1 MERYD
6 NGKRVCSCNRETER
20 GETAGR
26 KNCIAQ
32 TRRFRRIRH
41 SVAQER
47 TSRYLEEVY
56 IMTKREV
63 HSEAMNAV
71 RNICYFQ
78 SVLNVADE
86 VMASKMGISRATW
99 ANRKAKPLMLTLGEV
114 IRAADYFKGHGID
127 INSAQ
132 LMTVLVG
139 ADVGTEVA

>member
-1 MERYD
+1 MSQD
-6 NGKRVCSCNRETER
+6 NETKNRGTHGDSSFMLDGLSSSSENPPVKS
-20 GETAGR
+20 AGR
-26 KNCIAQ
+26 VK
-32 TRRFRRIRH
+32 
-41 SVAQER
+41 
-47 TSRYLEEVY
+47 
-56 IMTKREV
+56 KREV
-63 HSEAMNAV
+63 HNEALVAV

-78 SVLNVADE
+78 SVLKVTDE

>member
-1 MERYD
+1 
-6 NGKRVCSCNRETER
+6 
-20 GETAGR
+20 
-26 KNCIAQ
+26 
-32 TRRFRRIRH
+32 
-41 SVAQER
+41 
-47 TSRYLEEVY
+47 
-56 IMTKREV
+56 MTKREV
-63 HSEAMNAV
+63 HGEAMNAV

-78 SVLNVADE
+78 SVLNVTDE

>member
-1 MERYD
+1 
-6 NGKRVCSCNRETER
+6 
-20 GETAGR
+20 
-26 KNCIAQ
+26 
-32 TRRFRRIRH
+32 
-41 SVAQER
+41 
-47 TSRYLEEVY
+47 
-56 IMTKREV
+56 MTKREV
-63 HSEAMNAV
+63 HSEALNAV

-78 SVLNVADE
+78 SVLNVTDE
-86 VMASKMGISRATW
+86 VMAAKMGISRATW